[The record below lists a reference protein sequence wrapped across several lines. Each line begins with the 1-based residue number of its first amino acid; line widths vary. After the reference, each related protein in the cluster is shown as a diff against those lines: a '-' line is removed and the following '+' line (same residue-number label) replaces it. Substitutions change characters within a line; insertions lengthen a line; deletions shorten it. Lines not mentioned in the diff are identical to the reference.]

1 MKHIVFALSMI
12 VGFSAMASGLGEL
25 RGLGTLTASYD
36 QFNGKKT
43 VRKYENCKMA
53 MNLKRSATSLTMDFA
68 VIDCLATNDFFGT
81 YIIKGNQLVDE
92 KGKVKGQ
99 VLADGTFQVT
109 EKSSRIIKGTMTEY
123 QFGGGFPPEPGA
135 PGNGGNFPDPR
146 NPNRCVP
153 IVRKN
158 NVELIKVVTYK
169 IKQLEDRT
177 WKVQR
182 ATSEDQLAWG
192 SKSGRG
198 GCPGTTYK
206 TKLGSTTDIN
216 VILK

>member
-1 MKHIVFALSMI
+1 MKNTIFALTI
-12 VGFSAMASGLGEL
+12 AFGLTVNASSLGEL
-25 RGLGTLTASYD
+25 RGIGTVTASYD

-43 VRKYENCKMA
+43 VRKYENCRIS

-68 VIDCLATNDFFGT
+68 AIECLATNDFFGT
-81 YIIKGNQLVDE
+81 YYVKGNKLVDE

-99 VLADGTFQVT
+99 VLADGTFQVS
-109 EKSSRIIKGTMTEY
+109 EKSSRLIKGTMTEY
-123 QFGGGFPPEPGA
+123 EFGGGFPPMPGS
-135 PGNGGNFPDPR
+135 PENGGNFPDPR
-146 NPNRCVP
+146 NPHRCVP
-153 IVRKN
+153 VVRKN

-182 ATSEDQLAWG
+182 STSEDQLAWG
-192 SKSGRG
+192 SKAGRG
-198 GCPGTTYK
+198 GCPGTSFK
-206 TKLGSTTDIN
+206 TKLGSTTDLN